1 MTEPTNNE
9 ITPIK
14 VRAAKLTAEGAEVL
28 NVFTQDGAG
37 VRPNGTLG
45 AGIVRSDGKVATLNG
60 RHAAVKQALDAGLI
74 VDIAE
79 ERKAERAKARAETKK
94 AGEE

>member
-1 MTEPTNNE
+1 MTEPTPNE

-14 VRAAKLTAEGAEVL
+14 VRAAKLTAEGADVV

-45 AGIVRSDGKVATLNG
+45 AGIVRSDGKVVTLNG
-60 RHAAVKQALDAGLI
+60 RHQAVKDALEAGLI
-74 VDIAE
+74 IDIAE

-94 AGEE
+94 ADSE